1 MRAGGRSAAGDEG
14 VGWVAWG
21 RGRVIVDVLMCV
33 CLGMGYY
40 YNYQRISNV

>member
-21 RGRVIVDVLMCV
+21 RGACDCGCFNVRVFRDGLF
-33 CLGMGYY
+33 L
-40 YNYQRISNV
+40 